1 MTALDDRV
9 RALIAQTKSQT
20 PITLPL
26 SDIEQHR
33 TFQKRAAGTESTAQR
48 NAIREKEVEVVK
60 KLTADLSASPD
71 HHAEP
76 VTVCDVGGR
85 LILVDGHHRYESYRA
100 AQRETLPARV
110 IECAESEAHLLATLL
125 NSYNATIPLGNEEKS
140 QMIWR
145 EVVRLHDGTKWAE
158 GFSARRLAGLMGI
171 APKTADRMVSA
182 RVELG
187 EDAVQ
192 MTWKQ
197 ARQSNTA
204 REYSTKERLV
214 GCVLRSK
221 GGSSYR
227 VLSSLKSGWLTTLE
241 KINAESEHEQEV
253 LIELFRV
260 WNQEWVSK
268 EELAERFESYLENP
282 AAFKQYLEDDV
293 SSF

>member
-214 GCVLRSK
+214 G
-221 GGSSYR
+221 
-227 VLSSLKSGWLTTLE
+227 WLTTLE

>member
-26 SDIEQHR
+26 RDIDQHR
-33 TFQKRAAGTESTAQR
+33 TFQKRAAGTEATAQR

-60 KLTADLSASPD
+60 KLTADLSASPE

-85 LILVDGHHRYESYRA
+85 LILVDGHHRYESYKA
-100 AQRETLPARV
+100 ARRETLPARV
-110 IECAESEAHLLATLL
+110 IDCAESDAHLLATLL
-125 NSYNATIPLGNEEKS
+125 NSYSATIPLGNEEKS

-158 GFSARRLAGLMGI
+158 GFSARRLAGFMGV
-171 APKTADRMVSA
+171 APKTVDRMVSA

-187 EDAVQ
+187 EDAAQ

-197 ARQSNTA
+197 ARQTNTA

-214 GCVLRSK
+214 
-221 GGSSYR
+221 
-227 VLSSLKSGWLTTLE
+227 GWLTTLE

-253 LIELFRV
+253 LIELYRA
-260 WNQEWVSK
+260 WNQDWISK

-282 AAFKQYLEDDV
+282 AAFKQYLEEDV

>member
-1 MTALDDRV
+1 MTASDNRV
-9 RALIAQTKSQT
+9 RALIAQTKSQA

-33 TFQKRAAGTESTAQR
+33 TFQKRTAGTESTAQR

-60 KLTADLSASPD
+60 KLTADLSSSPD

-85 LILVDGHHRYESYRA
+85 LILVDGHHRYDSYRA
-100 AQRETLPARV
+100 ARRETLPARV

-125 NSYNATIPLGNEEKS
+125 NSYNATIPLGSEEKS

-158 GFSARRLAGLMGI
+158 EFSARRLAGFMGI
-171 APKTADRMVSA
+171 APKTVDRMVSA

-214 GCVLRSK
+214 G
-221 GGSSYR
+221 
-227 VLSSLKSGWLTTLE
+227 WLTTLE

-253 LIELFRV
+253 LIELFRA

-282 AAFKQYLEDDV
+282 AAFKQYLEVDA